1 MPTELALAPR
11 LVVATWNV
19 HGCVGQD
26 GRFDPVRTASVI
38 RRLDADLLALQEVD
52 SRHGLA
58 RGLDTFSFL
67 TEITEHFAFKTV
79 AIDGDSGHY
88 GQMLLSRWPMLWA
101 RSHDISVP
109 NREPRRVI
117 DAEAEMPGGRLRM
130 LATHLGLSPA
140 ERRSQIAQLNHI
152 LASSPGGAAV
162 VLGDFNEPRRK
173 GPAHRALASSFS
185 AARPWATFPARLPM
199 LALDRIWC
207 RSPLVVARSWALR
220 GVAHASDHL
229 PLVAE
234 LSWGG

>member
-1 MPTELALAPR
+1 MPAELALTPP

-26 GRFDPVRTASVI
+26 GRFDPERTATVI

-52 SRHGLA
+52 SRHRLS

-67 TEITEHFAFKTV
+67 TQVTERFAFKAV

-109 NREPRRVI
+109 GREPRRVI

-140 ERRSQIAQLNHI
+140 ERRSQVTQIKGI
-152 LASSPGGAAV
+152 LASSPQGATV
-162 VLGDFNEPRRK
+162 LLGDFNEPRRR
-173 GPAHRALASSFS
+173 GPAHRALALDLNP
-185 AARPWATFPARLPM
+185 ARPWATFPARLPM

-207 RSPLVVARSWALR
+207 RAPLVVARSWALR
-220 GVAHASDHL
+220 GVGHASDHL

-234 LSWGG
+234 LSWGA